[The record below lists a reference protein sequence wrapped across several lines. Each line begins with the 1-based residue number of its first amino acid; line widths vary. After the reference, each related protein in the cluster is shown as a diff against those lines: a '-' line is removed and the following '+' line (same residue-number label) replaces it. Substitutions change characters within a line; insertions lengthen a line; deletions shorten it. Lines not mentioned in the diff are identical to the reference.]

1 MPWLAKAVLQKGLS
15 ALPRAERANY
25 LFRRHVTHTVPSSE
39 HRFRRKFKRALVHLD
54 AYDRHGPGRP
64 PADAVF
70 YEFGAGW
77 DLTIPLS
84 YWALGV
90 HGQVVVDIRR
100 NLRPELVALTL
111 DRLRRLAPE
120 LEANAGRPLRV
131 PGPADGTSDLARTF
145 GIEYLAPCDARST
158 GLASASMDFVTST
171 NTLEHVPA
179 EDILP
184 LLAECRRILSPEG
197 AISCRIDLRDH
208 FANFDDD
215 LSPYNFLRYS
225 DRAWRLVN
233 SSLGYQNRLRRPDYL
248 RLFAAAGLTVVSEQS
263 ATPGPAKL
271 DELRRL
277 ALAARFRAYRLEDV
291 AVTRLDVV
299 AIPADRLP
307 DASQQVRDLDR

>member
-1 MPWLAKAVLQKGLS
+1 MHWLAKATLQKGLS

-39 HRFRRKFKRALVHLD
+39 HGFRRKFKRALAHFE
-54 AYDRHGPGRP
+54 AYERHGFGRP
-64 PADAVF
+64 SEDAVF
-70 YEFGAGW
+70 YEFGVGW

-90 HGQVVVDIRR
+90 QRQVVVDIRR
-100 NLRPELVALTL
+100 NLRPQLVALTL
-111 DRLRRLAPE
+111 DRFRRLLPD
-120 LEANAGRPLRV
+120 LEAPAGRPLRA
-131 PGPADGTSDLARTF
+131 PGPTDATDDLARTF

-158 GLASASMDFVTST
+158 GLATASVDFVTST

-208 FANFDDD
+208 FSNFDDD

-225 DRAWRLVN
+225 DRA
-233 SSLGYQNRLRRPDYL
+233 
-248 RLFAAAGLTVVSEQS
+248 
-263 ATPGPAKL
+263 
-271 DELRRL
+271 
-277 ALAARFRAYRLEDV
+277 
-291 AVTRLDVV
+291 
-299 AIPADRLP
+299 
-307 DASQQVRDLDR
+307 

>member
-1 MPWLAKAVLQKGLS
+1 MHWLAKAMLQKGVS

-25 LFRRHVTHTVPSSE
+25 AFRRHVTHTVPSSE
-39 HRFRRKFKRALVHLD
+39 DRFRRKFKRARVHLE
-54 AYDRHGPGRP
+54 AYDRHGPDRP
-64 PADAVF
+64 PAAAVF

-90 HGQVVVDIRR
+90 NRQVVGDIRR
-100 NLRPELVALTL
+100 NVRPELVALTL
-111 DRLRRLAPE
+111 DRFRRLAPE
-120 LEANAGRPLRV
+120 LEAEAGRPLRV
-131 PGPADGTSDLARTF
+131 PGPEDGPGDLARTF

-171 NTLEHVPA
+171 STLEHVPA
-179 EDILP
+179 EDVLP
-184 LLAECRRILSPEG
+184 LLAECRRILSSKG

-208 FANFDDD
+208 FSNFDDD

-225 DRAWRLVN
+225 DRAWRLLN
-233 SSLGYQNRLRRPDYL
+233 CSLGHQNRLRRPDYL
-248 RLFAAAGLTVVSEQS
+248 RLFAAAGLAVVSERS

-271 DELRRL
+271 DELRGL
-277 ALAARFRAYRLEDV
+277 ALAPRFRVYRLEDV

-299 AIPADRLP
+299 AIPAERLP
-307 DASQQVRDLDR
+307 DAPQQVGDLRR

>member
-1 MPWLAKAVLQKGLS
+1 MHWLAKAMLQKGVS

-25 LFRRHVTHTVPSSE
+25 LFRRHVTHTVPRSE
-39 HRFRRKFKRALVHLD
+39 YRFRRKFKRALVHLD
-54 AYDRHGPGRP
+54 AYDRHGPGVL

-90 HGQVVVDIRR
+90 HRQVVVDIRR

-111 DRLRRLAPE
+111 DRIRRLAPE
-120 LEANAGRPLRV
+120 LEAEAGRPLRV
-131 PGPADGTSDLARTF
+131 PEPGDGIGDLARTF
-145 GIEYLAPCDARST
+145 GIEYLAPSDARST

-171 NTLEHVPA
+171 STLEHVPA
-179 EDILP
+179 EDIL
-184 LLAECRRILSPEG
+184 LLLTECRRILSPEG

-208 FANFDDD
+208 FSDFDEN
-215 LSPYNFLRYS
+215 LSQYNFLRYS
-225 DRAWRLVN
+225 DRAWGLLN

-248 RLFAAAGLTVVSEQS
+248 RLFAAAGLTVVSERS

-277 ALAARFRAYRLEDV
+277 ALAPRFRAYRPEDV

-299 AIPADRLP
+299 AIPTERLP
-307 DASQQVRDLDR
+307 DASQHVGDLDR